1 MSKKELQVEA
11 ITNELAGGASL
22 FFSPTRPKPSVQ
34 KPKKS
39 PVAEKVPTKK
49 DTKKTSER
57 MDATPDSTMPPSSRD
72 SKPDSMTSRYHDT
85 MQEIIRKAV
94 KTFGKEV
101 STHRLTPDE
110 KKAMADIVYAY
121 RGRGIRTSENEL
133 SRIAINFLINDYRE
147 NGENSL
153 LDKII
158 RLLHE

>member
-1 MSKKELQVEA
+1 MSKKQLPVED

-22 FFSPTRPKPSVQ
+22 FFPSPGRNPSMKKVN
-34 KPKKS
+34 KS
-39 PVAEKVPTKK
+39 PITPGVSTRKVIKK
-49 DTKKTSER
+49 VNEQKNKTDS
-57 MDATPDSTMPPSSRD
+57 AITPSRHRG
-72 SKPDSMTSRYHDT
+72 SKHDSMTSRYHDT
-85 MQEIIRKAV
+85 IYETIRKAV

-101 STHRLTPDE
+101 STHRLTPEE

-133 SRIAINFLINDYRE
+133 SRIAINFLINDYRD

-153 LDKII
+153 IEKIL